1 MPRFSQKSLMM
12 LEECHPDIQKVMNE
26 AIKYIDF
33 SITEGARTEEQQLKY
48 YASGKS
54 KTMNSKHIPEYV
66 KEYKKDYSHAIDIV
80 PYFSEKP
87 HIDYADREEFA
98 ILAGYILGIAK
109 VLKERGEIK
118 HDIRWGG
125 KWSKERI
132 KDNTFVDMPHFELI

>member
-1 MPRFSQKSLMM
+1 MPKFSQKSLMM
-12 LEECHPDIQKVMNE
+12 LEECHPDLQKVMKE

-33 SITEGARTEEQQLKY
+33 SIIEGARTEETQLRY

-66 KEYKKDYSHAIDIV
+66 KQYKKYYSHAVDV
-80 PYFSEKP
+80 APYFSEKP

-98 ILAGYILGIAK
+98 MLAGFILGIAK
-109 VLKERGEIK
+109 LMKDRGEIK
-118 HDIRWGG
+118 SEIRWGG

-132 KDNTFVDMPHFELI
+132 KQNTFVDMPHFEIV